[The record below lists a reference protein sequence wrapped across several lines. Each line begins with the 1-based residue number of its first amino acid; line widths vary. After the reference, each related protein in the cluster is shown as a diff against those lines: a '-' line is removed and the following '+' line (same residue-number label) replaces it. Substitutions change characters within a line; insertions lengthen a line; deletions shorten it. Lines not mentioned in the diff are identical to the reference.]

1 MGEKTEAEG
10 GGNTRRRSERL
21 RKERE
26 AAEAIRRAEAK
37 KPMRNTGM
45 SDRQMIAQSDRTP
58 NLSRANRAAA
68 ARTAGMAA
76 NRAAIEELTARR
88 DDTRNPIS
96 IMNLNNQI
104 RQLQQGGVPVQTT
117 FGPGPRQGEVLTV
130 GVVRDGRYSGRQ
142 GFEPS
147 GGGVRLDPMKGAYRT
162 RYGTRGGVAGGGDS
176 SPTAPATARSTPE
189 PTITPTTM
197 PTGVGSVDAARRA
210 MMSSGAGAAARRK
223 YYGGS
228 QK

>member
-1 MGEKTEAEG
+1 MGEKTPEEG
-10 GGNTRRRSERL
+10 GGNQAARSARL
-21 RKERE
+21 KKERE

-58 NLSRANRAAA
+58 NLSRANSAAA
-68 ARTAGMAA
+68 ARSAAMAA
-76 NRAAIEELTARR
+76 NRASIEELTARR

-176 SPTAPATARSTPE
+176 SPTSPATARSTPE

-197 PTGVGSVDAARRA
+197 PTGIGSEDAARRA
-210 MMSSGAGAAARRK
+210 MMSSGAGAATRRK
-223 YYGGS
+223 YINR
-228 QK
+228 

>member
-1 MGEKTEAEG
+1 MGEKTPEEG
-10 GGNTRRRSERL
+10 GGNQAARSARL
-21 RKERE
+21 KKERE

-58 NLSRANRAAA
+58 NLSRANSAAA
-68 ARTAGMAA
+68 ARSAAMAA

-176 SPTAPATARSTPE
+176 SPTSPATARSTPE

-197 PTGVGSVDAARRA
+197 PTGIGSEDAARRA
-210 MMSSGAGAAARRK
+210 MMSSGAGAATRRK
-223 YYGGS
+223 YINR
-228 QK
+228 

>member
-1 MGEKTEAEG
+1 MGEKSPSEG
-10 GGNTRRRSERL
+10 GGNEAARSARL

-26 AAEAIRRAEAK
+26 QAEAIRKAEAK

-88 DDTRNPIS
+88 DDTRNPITR
-96 IMNLNNQI
+96 MNLDNQI
-104 RQLQQGGVPVQTT
+104 KQLKQGGVPVQTT
-117 FGPGPRQGEVLTV
+117 FGPGPRQGEALTV

-147 GGGVRLDPMKGAYRT
+147 RGGVRLDPMKGAYTT
-162 RYGTRGGVAGGGDS
+162 RYGTRGGVASPAVGGDS
-176 SPTAPATARSTPE
+176 RPTTPAAE
-189 PTITPTTM
+189 PTETVIAPTPQ
-197 PTGVGSVDAARRA
+197 PTSADASDAIRRA
-210 MMSSGAGAAARRK
+210 QLSGGGGGGRRRT
-223 YYGGS
+223 YIG
-228 QK
+228 